1 MKESD
6 DKFQDATLANNSPAA
21 GEKENG
27 RQAALDVGIATNN
40 DTNITNS
47 DKVDKVRELL
57 GQRMTPEERERKKK
71 ELIEKQKEARQ
82 RAGRTEEVQLNGE
95 NTNVT
100 DTNATNAI
108 QPTQPRENLILPA
121 IKFLSSPQVRNANED
136 KKVKFLLSKGLTQ
149 AEIDIAK
156 NRVDKEQSVT
166 PPVVNPRMMGSETI
180 TQPPTDPTDPPPVPP
195 RTYQMTATRTPLWRQ
210 LIVVLLVTG
219 AFSAAMI
226 AVIKKFL
233 GPAVT
238 AIIFAKQQLFSHQL
252 NLFRMFNESL
262 STILSLRKSTS
273 PSKPLERNNV
283 NEDDESLT
291 PYEID
296 EISTPPTLLA
306 PLATDLSELTEK
318 LSIHQ
323 QNLAKYDTM
332 PDLQLSLTSLATYL
346 SSSIYSFSSWSS
358 SNDRDS
364 SVSQVRSEIRSLKG
378 LLINRR
384 NFPKIPP
391 VPSYSTQSQQS
402 SSRSQQPQQQVDTL
416 NEDV

>member
-156 NRVDKEQSVT
+156 NRVDKEVLHIIPFFCEVT
-166 PPVVNPRMMGSETI
+166 F
-180 TQPPTDPTDPPPVPP
+180 
-195 RTYQMTATRTPLWRQ
+195 WR
-210 LIVVLLVTG
+210 
-219 AFSAAMI
+219 FY
-226 AVIKKFL
+226 K
-233 GPAVT
+233 
-238 AIIFAKQQLFSHQL
+238 
-252 NLFRMFNESL
+252 
-262 STILSLRKSTS
+262 
-273 PSKPLERNNV
+273 RN
-283 NEDDESLT
+283 
-291 PYEID
+291 
-296 EISTPPTLLA
+296 
-306 PLATDLSELTEK
+306 
-318 LSIHQ
+318 
-323 QNLAKYDTM
+323 
-332 PDLQLSLTSLATYL
+332 
-346 SSSIYSFSSWSS
+346 SS
-358 SNDRDS
+358 SN
-364 SVSQVRSEIRSLKG
+364 
-378 LLINRR
+378 
-384 NFPKIPP
+384 NFYLQNGTFFKKI
-391 VPSYSTQSQQS
+391 SAIGNS
-402 SSRSQQPQQQVDTL
+402 SSCQPTD
-416 NEDV
+416 DGF

>member
-95 NTNVT
+95 NTNVA

-166 PPVVNPRMMGSETI
+166 PPVVNPRMMGSVTI

-195 RTYQMTATRTPLWRQ
+195 R
-210 LIVVLLVTG
+210 

-283 NEDDESLT
+283 NEDDESPT

-416 NEDV
+416 NEDVE

>member
-95 NTNVT
+95 NTNVA

-166 PPVVNPRMMGSETI
+166 PPVVNPRMMGSVTI

-195 RTYQMTATRTPLWRQ
+195 R
-210 LIVVLLVTG
+210 

-318 LSIHQ
+318 LSKHQ

-416 NEDV
+416 NEDVE

>member
-1 MKESD
+1 MKESE
-6 DKFQDATLANNSPAA
+6 DKLQDAALANNSPSA
-21 GEKENG
+21 GEKENSQ
-27 RQAALDVGIATNN
+27 QAALDVGIATNN
-40 DTNITNS
+40 DAKITNS
-47 DKVDKVRELL
+47 DKVDKVREIL
-57 GQRMTPEERERKKK
+57 GPKMTPEERERKKK

-82 RAGRTEEVQLNGE
+82 RAGRTEEVQLNKE
-95 NTNVT
+95 NTNVA
-100 DTNATNAI
+100 DTNATNAT
-108 QPTQPRENLILPA
+108 QPTQSRENLILSA
-121 IKFLSSPQVRNANED
+121 VKFLSNPQVRNSNED

-156 NRVDKEQSVT
+156 NRVDKEQPLT
-166 PPVVNPRMMGSETI
+166 LPVVNPQMMAI
-180 TQPPTDPTDPPPVPP
+180 TQPPVDPPPVPP
-195 RTYQMTATRTPLWRQ
+195 RTYQMTVTRTPLWKM
-210 LIVVLLVTG
+210 LIVILLITG

-252 NLFRMFNESL
+252 NLFRKFNESL

-283 NEDDESLT
+283 NEDDESPT

-306 PLATDLSELTEK
+306 PLVTDLSELSEK

-323 QNLAKYDTM
+323 QNLTKYDTM
-332 PDLQLSLTSLATYL
+332 PDLQLSLTTLATYL

-391 VPSYSTQSQQS
+391 VPSYSAQSQQS
-402 SSRSQQPQQQVDTL
+402 SSRSQQLVNTMYL
-416 NEDV
+416 FISHNFL

>member
-1 MKESD
+1 MKESE
-6 DKFQDATLANNSPAA
+6 DKLQDTILTNNSPASV
-21 GEKENG
+21 KDDN
-27 RQAALDVGIATNN
+27 QAALNVGIANTNN
-40 DTNITNS
+40 
-47 DKVDKVRELL
+47 DKVDKVREIL
-57 GQRMTPEERERKKK
+57 GQPKMTPEEREKKRK

-82 RAGRTEEVQLNGE
+82 LAGRTEKVKLNE
-95 NTNVT
+95 EDTNVVGN
-100 DTNATNAI
+100 NASKAI
-108 QPTQPRENLILPA
+108 QPREDLILSA

-149 AEIDIAK
+149 VEIDIAK
-156 NRVDKEQSVT
+156 NRVDKEQSLT
-166 PPVVNPRMMGSETI
+166 PPAINPRMMDSVTI
-180 TQPPTDPTDPPPVPP
+180 TQPLIDPPPVPP
-195 RTYQMTATRTPLWRQ
+195 RTYQMITARTPLWKH
-210 LIVVLLVTG
+210 LIVILLITG

-226 AVIKKFL
+226 AAIKKFL

-238 AIIFAKQQLFSHQL
+238 AIIFAKQQLYSHQL

-262 STILSLRKSTS
+262 STILSLRKLTS
-273 PSKPLERNNV
+273 FGKPLERNNV
-283 NEDDESLT
+283 NEDDESPT

-323 QNLAKYDTM
+323 QNLTKYDTM

-346 SSSIYSFSSWSS
+346 SSNIYSFSSWSS

-391 VPSYSTQSQQS
+391 VPSYSAQSQS
-402 SSRSQQPQQQVDTL
+402 SSRPQQPQQPQQQVDTL
-416 NEDV
+416 NEDIE

>member
-95 NTNVT
+95 NTNVA

-195 RTYQMTATRTPLWRQ
+195 R
-210 LIVVLLVTG
+210 

-416 NEDV
+416 NEDVE